1 MRCGASDLGAGPF
14 RRPYELGRLTGLGLV
29 SIYGLAYAIGEIA
42 HFANPKKLVAYL
54 GLNPASAKAEI
65 GTAREFS
72 NVMVAVPF
80 VHCSGKPPRVCCRWK
95 ILRATGAWPSPCAA
109 AETRPRLPWPAS
121 SPSPPRTFSWAPS
134 YRCPSKSA
142 SMAKSSSLPRALGI
156 STASAAW
163 AV

>member
-1 MRCGASDLGAGPF
+1 MGASDLGAGPF

-54 GLNPASAKAEI
+54 GLNSASAKAEI
-65 GTAREFS
+65 GKAREFS

-121 SPSPPRTFSWAPS
+121 SSTRCEGAKRFRYSSCTTSTSP
-134 YRCPSKSA
+134 A
-142 SMAKSSSLPRALGI
+142 SPFWPPCEGTRGAIGSCVAC
-156 STASAAW
+156 A
-163 AV
+163 